1 MAEETAPLL
10 TAQPHVDYGNNSRD
24 AESAAE
30 SLKSK
35 ASLPAIVIPMA
46 FGIFIVAIDQTIVVS
61 SFAAIGSEL
70 NQLQNT
76 SWIATAYMMTL
87 TSFQPLYGKMSDI
100 FGRKPCLLFAYA
112 VFGLGCF
119 LCGCARTLPELIA
132 ARAIAGVGG
141 GGMTTVVSIIM
152 SDIVPLRSRGT
163 WQGIINVIFAVGSAS
178 GAPLGGILVDT
189 VGWRWGFL
197 IQVPALILA
206 FASVTSSLHLPPTSS
221 STSHSSSS
229 TLKTKLARVDFPGAL
244 SLVLTVFFLLFTL
257 DRGGNIA
264 WNDTYTLL
272 TLGLFLL
279 FFTVFLLVELTYA
292 AEPFAPKRII
302 AHRSLIFAYLANA
315 FGFMSSFSM
324 VFHVSLFYQAVLRA
338 PPSEAGLWLLP
349 TVFSGVLGSLAGG
362 LWIQATGKYYWATVL
377 SYGALFL
384 GNILTVLEAG
394 VLQTSAIGVAA
405 ATFVYSI
412 GNGGGVT
419 TSLIA
424 LIANA
429 GPADQAMATAVSYL
443 FRSLGSVVGVSLG
456 STVLQLSL
464 RSALH
469 KSLPPDV
476 DIDDII
482 ARVRSSLSA
491 IDELEPATAA
501 IVRMGYEGA
510 VQNAMWSS
518 TAAAGCAFVCGIFI
532 KEKVIHVGSGEQSTE
547 GVEVE
552 QEEENGTGSGRTD

>member
-10 TAQPHVDYGNNSRD
+10 SAQLHVDYGNNSRD
-24 AESAAE
+24 AESAE

-87 TSFQPLYGKMSDI
+87 TSFHDI

-221 STSHSSSS
+221 STSHSAS
-229 TLKTKLARVDFPGAL
+229 TLRAKLARVDFPGAL

-279 FFTVFLLVELTYA
+279 FFTVFLVVELTYA

-315 FGFMSSFSM
+315 FAFMSSFSM
-324 VFHVSLFYQAVLRA
+324 VFHVSMFYQAVLRA

-469 KSLPPDV
+469 ESLPPDV

-482 ARVRSSLSA
+482 TRVRASLSA

-501 IVRMGYEGA
+501 IVRLAYEGA

-532 KEKVIHVGSGEQSTE
+532 KEKVIHVSGREDTSVV
-547 GVEVE
+547 VEAE
-552 QEEENGTGSGRTD
+552 QEE